1 MSFTSFSF
9 LLFITA
15 VFVLYFIVPLRWRWL
30 VLLAASLFFYWCCSG
45 LLIVSIVLSASSVF
59 FAALSLERMSAESA
73 VILKACGDRDA
84 QAVLRRLFLRRKRW
98 VLACV
103 LLFNFLLLALTKYIP
118 LFQRVANLAASFSG
132 TKSPTFRQ
140 IAMPLGISFYTFQS
154 AGYLIDVYRG
164 KQEAQ
169 KSFLRVLLFL
179 SFFPQ
184 IIQGPI
190 SRYHQLAPQLFEG
203 HSFSFDRAK
212 RGIIRIGWGF
222 IKKLLLADRLS
233 VLVTE
238 LFTNSQDYGG
248 AIMFLAAILYGIQ
261 IYADFSSGIDIALGT
276 AGVLGVEITP
286 NFRQPYFAT
295 SLSDF
300 WRRWHITLGAW
311 MRDYLLY
318 PVAMSKPL
326 SRMNKNI
333 RDRWGLRWS
342 KVIIPGIV
350 SFLVFIVVGI
360 WHGPE
365 LKYIAYGLY
374 NGAIIMLATM
384 CEPFFERFFQ
394 RTKINRKGWL
404 WHAFQILRTFLLVTV
419 GRSIVRSLGVARALQ
434 SLTRLITDPRWSEL
448 GKIKTLGLAASDF
461 VIIIFVLL
469 LTAAVDVIAE
479 YAEPPL
485 DWLGKRHIVIRWIVY
500 LLMIA
505 MLLMLTP
512 VSTIGGD
519 FIYAKF

>member
-15 VFVLYFIVPLRWRWL
+15 VFILYFIIPLRWRWL
-30 VLLAASLFFYWCCSG
+30 VLLAASLCFYWISG
-45 LLIVSIVLSASSVF
+45 GVLIVCIVFSALTVYL
-59 FAALSLERMSAESA
+59 ATLCLQRIGAESA
-73 VILKACGDRDA
+73 VLIKACEDREV
-84 QAVLRRLFLRRKRW
+84 QGVLRRIFLRKKRW

-103 LLFNFLLLALTKYIP
+103 LLLNFGLLALTKYMP
-118 LFQRVANLAASFSG
+118 LLQRVADLAASFTG
-132 TKSPTFRQ
+132 TKPPTFRQ
-140 IAMPLGISFYTFQS
+140 IAMPLGISFYTFQA
-154 AGYLIDVYRG
+154 AGYVIDVYRG

-169 KSFLRVLLFL
+169 KNFLRVLLFL

-190 SRYHQLAPQLFEG
+190 SRYNQLAPQLFEG
-203 HSFSFDRAK
+203 HRFSFEQAK

-222 IKKLLLADRLS
+222 IKKLLLADRVS

-238 LFTNSQDYGG
+238 LFSNSQDYGG
-248 AIMFLAAILYGIQ
+248 VMMLLAAVLYGIQ
-261 IYADFSSGIDIALGT
+261 IYADFSAGIDIALGA
-276 AGVLGVEITP
+276 AGVMGIEVTP

-318 PVAMSKPL
+318 PAAMSKPL
-326 SRMNKNI
+326 SRMNKKI
-333 RDRWGLRWS
+333 RDRWGLQWS

-384 CEPFFERFFQ
+384 CEPIFERLFQ
-394 RTKINRKGWL
+394 RTKIDRKGRL
-404 WHAFQILRTFLLVTV
+404 WHAFQIVRTFLLVTV

-434 SLTRLITDPRWSEL
+434 SLTRLFTDPRWGEL
-448 GKIKTLGLAASDF
+448 GKLKSLGLATNDF
-461 VIIIFVLL
+461 VIIVFVLL
-469 LTAAVDVIAE
+469 LMIAVDVIAE
-479 YAEPPL
+479 FVEPPL
-485 DWLGKRHIVIRWIVY
+485 DWLGKRHIVIRWFIY
-500 LLMIA
+500 FLMLT

-512 VSTIGGD
+512 VSSVGGD